1 VALKALQLGFWLRN
15 AGLAR
20 ATLIGTACTDG
31 ALDFQGWFFKFDSLR
46 RNNGNSSIPF
56 QHSIFDLIH
65 PFETLQLASG
75 GQDI

>member
-1 VALKALQLGFWLRN
+1 VALTALQLGVWL
-15 AGLAR
+15 
-20 ATLIGTACTDG
+20 GTRHSDRGPLACTDR
-31 ALDFQGWFFKFDSLR
+31 ALDLQDWFFKFDSLR